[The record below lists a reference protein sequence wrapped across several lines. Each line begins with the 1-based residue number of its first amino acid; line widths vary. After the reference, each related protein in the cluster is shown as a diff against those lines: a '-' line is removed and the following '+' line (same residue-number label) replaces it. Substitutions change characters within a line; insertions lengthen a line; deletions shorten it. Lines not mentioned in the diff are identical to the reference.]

1 MTTTLTLISGGKS
14 DSEVC
19 AGLLVFYTTGNPESR
34 VSSVSVICLSHGS
47 SPVSLNKA
55 INIT

>member
-1 MTTTLTLISGGKS
+1 MTITLTLISGGKS
-14 DSEVC
+14 DSEVR
-19 AGLLVFYTTGNPESR
+19 AGLTVFYTAGNPESG
-34 VSSVSVICLSHGS
+34 VSSISVICISHGS